1 MGGSAVLDLAERDER
16 WWKVRTAVRE
26 RVTGSSAIEFVLR
39 DADDSDV
46 DRCLA
51 LTTDRFLYDEVYLAA
66 LRRMWLDI
74 VSTKSGSFPVI
85 ADARSPSHIV
95 HFAVQ
100 VFVADERADAYHRLA
115 SPKLAYRLVEDFEA
129 GLRPYLDRNEIARA
143 NAGGRVNLVVT
154 HHGYEAPNQDED
166 RERLRAAS
174 YESTRRHFFG
184 WNLRTYTNEVYSH
197 DSLRDG
203 KEMGEALGFRPR
215 QYSDE
220 QLLAADIPADK
231 APWVWLAARQDVIA
245 SPAGLTQAL
254 LFSSFSPPRFGF
266 SFAEQDT
273 LLLALDGHTDEAIAE
288 TTGASLSTIKKRF
301 RTIYAKVQDASTDEE
316 AVIFSEALVPGARGV
331 ETRRR
336 ILNYLR
342 DHRQELRPY
351 LAPS

>member
-1 MGGSAVLDLAERDER
+1 
-16 WWKVRTAVRE
+16 
-26 RVTGSSAIEFVLR
+26 
-39 DADDSDV
+39 
-46 DRCLA
+46 
-51 LTTDRFLYDEVYLAA
+51 
-66 LRRMWLDI
+66 MWSDI

-100 VFVADERADAYHRLA
+100 VFVDDERADAYHRLA
-115 SPKLAYRLVEDFEA
+115 SPKLAYRMVEDSAA

-143 NAGGRVNLVVT
+143 NAAARLNLVIS
-154 HHGYEAPNQDED
+154 HHGYEAPHQDED
-166 RERLRAAS
+166 LERLRAAS
-174 YESTRRHFFG
+174 YESSRRHFFG

-197 DSLRDG
+197 DSLREG
-203 KEMGEALGFRPR
+203 REMGKALGFRPR

-220 QLLAADIPADK
+220 QLLIAGIPSGK
-231 APWVWLAARQDVIA
+231 APWVWLAAREDAIA
-245 SPAGLTQAL
+245 GPAGLTQAL

-266 SFAEQDT
+266 SFPEQDT
-273 LLLALDGHTDEAIAE
+273 LMLALDGHTDEAIAE
-288 TTGASLSTIKKRF
+288 TMGASLSTIKKRF

-316 AVIFSEALVPGARGV
+316 AVIQSEGPSAGARGV

-351 LAPS
+351 LAQP